1 MTQTESFTNSEGLV
15 RWKRGEV
22 PAHWPDFAADREPAG
37 NEAPP
42 MRHSELGP
50 ASPPSSELADN
61 NRLALEAFEALDA
74 LDGTSLDDDLE
85 EDELSDDDLVEDAS
99 VPSDYVPALIDRTS
113 GTFARVV
120 GKVAIPFVAIVILVI
135 AMGGTWS
142 TADAT
147 PAAAVVTAPTATHSS
162 EDADHPRAKASRKDL
177 SGKLNLNTASEDQ
190 LMMLPTVGPS
200 KADRIVAWRKKNGS
214 FKRTA
219 DLRHVKGFGYK
230 TFKKL
235 EPFLDVKG
243 DTTLVAK

>member
-50 ASPPSSELADN
+50 VLPPSSELVDN

-74 LDGTSLDDDLE
+74 LDGTSLDDDL
-85 EDELSDDDLVEDAS
+85 DEDLVEDAS
-99 VPSDYVPALIDRTS
+99 YVPALIDRTS
-113 GTFARVV
+113 GTFTRVV

-147 PAAAVVTAPTATHSS
+147 PAGAVVAAPTATHSS

>member
-1 MTQTESFTNSEGLV
+1 MTQTESFTNSESLAP
-15 RWKRGEV
+15 WKRGQV
-22 PAHWPDFAADREPAG
+22 PAAHWPDFAADRV
-37 NEAPP
+37 EAPP
-42 MRHSELGP
+42 VLHSQLHPTSVRE
-50 ASPPSSELADN
+50 PSSELADN
-61 NRLALEAFEALDA
+61 DRLALEAFESLDA
-74 LDGTSLDDDLE
+74 LDGTSLDDE
-85 EDELSDDDLVEDAS
+85 CELSDEDLVEDTS
-99 VPSDYVPALIDRTS
+99 PSGDYIPALIDHTS
-113 GTFARVV
+113 GTFRRVV
-120 GKVAIPFVAIVILVI
+120 SKVLIPFAAVVILVI

-147 PAAAVVTAPTATHSS
+147 PAAAVVTAPTATHAID
-162 EDADHPRAKASRKDL
+162 DADHPRAKSSRKDL

-200 KADRIVAWRKKNGS
+200 KADRIVAWRKKNGG

-230 TFKKL
+230 TFKKI